1 MATALAKFDLKN
13 VRDGQHPAGVGATL
27 AYNQMIKEVLPPI
40 VRELEEKI
48 AELQKTVEEL
58 RKIIVETKN

>member
-1 MATALAKFDLKN
+1 MSTALATFKLQQT
-13 VRDGQHPAGVGATL
+13 RTGQHPAGVGATL
-27 AYNQMIKEVLPPI
+27 AYNGMIKEVLPPI

-58 RKIIVETKN
+58 RKIILETKH